1 MRFHEADHN
10 VDPFEDSVESMQRRI
25 DSQMRENEDLR
36 VSLQLNKDSLQDL
49 MLDSQRTAT
58 KEKSLIETIN
68 IISKDNSLLKD
79 QVS

>member
-1 MRFHEADHN
+1 MRFNEADPHA
-10 VDPFEDSVESMQRRI
+10 DPFEDSIESLQRRI
-25 DSQMRENEDLR
+25 DSHMRENEDLR

-79 QVS
+79 